1 MLADFFKEYEC
12 GLIDDAGFVAAIKDR
27 FQQNVT
33 DGQVIAAW
41 NALLL
46 DFPPSR
52 IEFLKSISSKYRL
65 FLFSNTNA
73 LHREAFNII
82 YQNTF
87 KNGHLDE
94 LFEKAYYSHILK
106 MRKPEPSSYQFII
119 DENELLPAE
128 TLFIDDALV
137 NIEGAQ
143 KMRHSNLSPG
153 GSNVYREYWVI
164 AVNLRILVLYLLEF
178 NVIAAFRNAPGIGVL
193 VRGSRSI
200 GMCIHLI
207 LHTLLSFLELFAHLA
222 GGTGYRNNKIK
233 YYFV

>member
-1 MLADFFKEYEC
+1 MQNIKNIIFDLGGVILNIDLKRTAAAFTSLGQQSFENLFNIGHAADFFKEYEC

-27 FQQNVT
+27 LQQNVT

-41 NALLL
+41 NSLLL

-65 FLFSNTNA
+65 FLFSNTNS
-73 LHREAFNII
+73 LHRDAFNII

-106 MRKPEPSSYQFII
+106 MRKPDPGSYQVII

-143 KMRHSNLSPG
+143 KCGIQTFH
-153 GSNVYREYWVI
+153 
-164 AVNLRILVLYLLEF
+164 LV
-178 NVIAAFRNAPGIGVL
+178 APISIENIGL
-193 VRGSRSI
+193 
-200 GMCIHLI
+200 
-207 LHTLLSFLELFAHLA
+207 
-222 GGTGYRNNKIK
+222 
-233 YYFV
+233 